1 MTWRLEYNVIVISSD
16 DDDTEITI
24 KKEKTVTA
32 GSSNEN
38 SPSML
43 SSEDPLYYPL
53 TKVSREQKFEYGRP
67 ARLCKLE
74 PTECS
79 SAQYMEC
86 TYPATSVDANG
97 YQTPREV
104 VKASMNGNTTS
115 DDEAEN
121 STRGPQS
128 EPQSETEINGKTTMP
143 NNSTSPNGVVKSPVK
158 KLRKRKLLASPD
170 GPQLPPV
177 KRNRSAVMEGEVSKK
192 RRFEDNFTAVGSRII
207 DPSATLK
214 SISQSTPVS
223 VIRNVGEKV
232 PDTTLADVARATGR
246 DQAQSNV
253 LSTSES
259 FLPRD
264 DLDDDLVDLPT
275 SSTPARPQHN
285 KPVPDFCSPSDNFT
299 SVKEEP
305 SHGTSV
311 CSTVRRKRKLCK
323 SQDLDT
329 DIEKTDGTTFHNDVK
344 LPTFLDSNIIISHT
358 KQNSRTQLCF
368 TMQLQAQGFALPHA
382 YILELVQEMMMAN
395 SPSYRNTIYNI
406 LLSDS
411 ERFPQALNKDFL
423 NQLFTT
429 IIDSLMTRKY
439 HHTDNASMALNYILN
454 IFCMNWRN
462 SVVESS
468 SYIATFLSTKT
479 RQLLC
484 EIRKYYERPA
494 HLFSSHIASMLQQL
508 MCLPLAVVH
517 EPQRLSEFSHSLFN
531 EVFVELSRDKQK
543 VFLNNLSS
551 PYLTT
556 QLIATQLTNNYVPLE
571 SRDLLLSNHLY
582 SIDSNWI
589 NTLLMLVSPYLS
601 DGREDLVHLIWLM
614 TQLLA
619 KFVQRQ
625 KGGVVLCTPICVTN
639 PLLTIDSDTLL
650 NCTSLMEEFMDR
662 LKEDEILCN
671 TCLFTPEV
679 CYHMKLMLALTEEK
693 TTLNFD
699 GWL

>member
-1 MTWRLEYNVIVISSD
+1 MTWRCSKEDVIVISSD
-16 DDDTEITI
+16 DDDTGITI

-32 GSSNEN
+32 ESSNEN

-43 SSEDPLYYPL
+43 SPEYNNHPL
-53 TKVSREQKFEYGRP
+53 TNKSREQKIEYRRL
-67 ARLCKLE
+67 ARVCKLE

-79 SAQYMEC
+79 SAQYMDC
-86 TYPATSVDANG
+86 THPSRSYADANG
-97 YQTPREV
+97 HHVSRV
-104 VKASMNGNTTS
+104 VEAPMNGNTTPG
-115 DDEAEN
+115 DEEEN
-121 STRGPQS
+121 STGGPQS
-128 EPQSETEINGKTTMP
+128 VTAINGRNTMP

-170 GPQLPPV
+170 ASPFLPV
-177 KRNRSAVMEGEVSKK
+177 KRNHSPVIEGGVTKK
-192 RRFEDNFTAVGSRII
+192 RRLQDNSTAIGSRIM

-223 VIRNVGEKV
+223 VIKNVGEKV
-232 PDTTLADVARATGR
+232 PDTTLADVTRTTER
-246 DQAQSNV
+246 DQAQDNI
-253 LSTSES
+253 STSEI
-259 FLPRD
+259 FLPTD
-264 DLDDDLVDLPT
+264 DSDDSADLPT
-275 SSTPARPQHN
+275 SSTPAHPQHN
-285 KPVPDFCSPSDNFT
+285 TISQFCPPSDNLT
-299 SVKEEP
+299 STAVKEEP
-305 SHGTSV
+305 SHCGSV
-311 CSTVRRKRKLCK
+311 CSTVRRKRKLCLCK
-323 SQDLDT
+323 SQGLDT
-329 DIEKTDGTTFHNDVK
+329 DLEKTDGTTSHSDVK
-344 LPTFLDSNIIISHT
+344 PPTYLDSNIIISHT
-358 KQNSRTQLCF
+358 KRNSRTQLCF
-368 TMQLQAQGFALPHA
+368 TMQLQAQGFALPRA
-382 YILELVQEMMMAN
+382 YILELVQMMMMAN
-395 SPSYRNTIYNI
+395 SQSHRNTIYSI

-411 ERFPQALNKDFL
+411 ERFPQALDKDFL

-429 IIDSLMTRKY
+429 IIDSLMTIKY
-439 HHTDNASMALNYILN
+439 HHTENASMALNYILN

-462 SVVESS
+462 SIVESS
-468 SYIATFLSTKT
+468 SYIATFLSTK
-479 RQLLC
+479 RKQLLC

-494 HLFSSHIASMLQQL
+494 HLFCSHVASMLQQL

-556 QLIATQLTNNYVPLE
+556 QLIATELTNNYVPLE

-619 KFVQRQ
+619 KFVQRH
-625 KGGVVLCTPICVTN
+625 KGGVVLCAPICVTN

-650 NCTSLMEEFMDR
+650 NCTSLMEDFMEH

-671 TCLFTPEV
+671 TLFTPEV
-679 CYHMKLMLALTEEK
+679 CYHMKLMLTLTEEK
-693 TTLNFD
+693 TTSNFD